1 MSAYD
6 RQINS
11 PVEGTAD
18 RSVGWKNDS
27 QSFFSTFWT
36 FMRCTACMYVS
47 LPAHDPP
54 VSFSLPPFF
63 VLSSVYSGFYFCSKW
78 RFSGT
83 FYQKYYI
90 IAD

>member
-36 FMRCTACMYVS
+36 FMRCTGCMYLS

-54 VSFSLPPFF
+54 VSFSLP
-63 VLSSVYSGFYFCSKW
+63 LSLSYLLSTVASISGDFLEHFA
-78 RFSGT
+78 RN
-83 FYQKYYI
+83 I
-90 IAD
+90 IS

>member
-18 RSVGWKNDS
+18 RSVWWKNDS

-36 FMRCTACMYVS
+36 FMRCTGCMYVS

-54 VSFSLPPFF
+54 VSFSFPPFF
-63 VLSSVYSGFYFCSKW
+63 VYLLSAVASISALSGDFLEHFARNILS
-78 RFSGT
+78 
-83 FYQKYYI
+83 
-90 IAD
+90 